1 MKTLEELVAD
11 KILDLVHYVLSKII
25 KPDMT
30 LTDMKKQVIQMI
42 DQAPVNKFQKWM
54 LKKIYPLQL
63 KTLKRWRD

>member
-1 MKTLEELVAD
+1 C
-11 KILDLVHYVLSKII
+11 YRNGRFI